1 MEKSS
6 FVLVFGNSPFVKVLD
21 FFLNYEDF
29 DYPISYMA
37 KETKTKWE
45 TVEKVVGILVEK
57 GIIKKTRKL
66 GKAWLYGLD
75 RENALVELLQDIDI
89 KISGFFAK
97 KEVER
102 QKLVV
107 E

>member
-29 DYPISYMA
+29 DYPISYIA
-37 KETKTKWE
+37 RESGTKWE
-45 TVEKVVGILVEK
+45 SVEKVVGILVER
-57 GIIKKTRKL
+57 GIVKRTRKL

-75 RENALVELLQDIDI
+75 DESGLVELLQDIDMR
-89 KISGFFAK
+89 ISEFFAK
-97 KEVER
+97 REVER
-102 QKLVV
+102 EKVAV
-107 E
+107 